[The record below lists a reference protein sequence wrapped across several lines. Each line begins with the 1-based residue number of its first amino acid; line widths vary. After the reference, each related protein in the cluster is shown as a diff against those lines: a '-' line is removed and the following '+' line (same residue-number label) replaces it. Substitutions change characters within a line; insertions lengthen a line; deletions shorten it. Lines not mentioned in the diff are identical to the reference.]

1 MFRFVLALVVLIGC
15 GKSSQGRTEARSSQ
29 LGSSGRIDTAGSES
43 QQQTAARIA
52 TFWKWFAEHAS
63 ALKTDPD
70 LQKVMETVSNETE
83 KIDPGLI
90 GEIAVDGD
98 KRQLVLSADGKR
110 ELFPLVQATYAA
122 RPTQLDGW
130 SVVAF
135 RPRAKADDGMTIE
148 LAGNKITPRDVKF
161 VATPAE
167 HKLDVVVF
175 IPGFTTID
183 EMGSLGFV
191 LLDHA
196 VGEYDME
203 TKIAGVDFAGLD
215 KAPATA
221 KPLTELP
228 AQVDALR

>member
-1 MFRFVLALVVLIGC
+1 MIRLVVAVVVLIGC
-15 GKSSQGRTEARSSQ
+15 GKSSQDRTEARSSQ
-29 LGSSGRIDTAGSES
+29 VGSNSRIDVAGSNS
-43 QQQTAARIA
+43 QQQSVVRIA
-52 TFWKWFAEHAS
+52 AFWKWFAEHAP
-63 ALKTDPD
+63 ALKAEPD

-98 KRQLVLSADGKR
+98 KRQLVLSADGNR

-122 RPTQLDGW
+122 RPAQLEGW

-135 RPRAKADDGMTIE
+135 RPRAKANDGMTIE

-161 VATPAE
+161 VATPTE

-175 IPGFTTID
+175 IPGFTTVD

-215 KAPATA
+215 KAPASA